1 MYAIPNLPLLPLLSL
16 ADPAVIAREFRD
28 VAASAR
34 FLLPVVSVIRSR
46 ARKPPYV
53 IRDRRIRETEA
64 HPSRQNGENMCV
76 CVCTRSLR
84 KVNLLRARCVKFF

>member
-1 MYAIPNLPLLPLLSL
+1 MTTREQKGGKELLRVAAKCTRYLNPTPPPSSLSL

-46 ARKPPYV
+46 AREPPYV
-53 IRDRRIRETEA
+53 IRDKRIRETEA
-64 HPSRQNGENMCV
+64 HPSRHN
-76 CVCTRSLR
+76 R
-84 KVNLLRARCVKFF
+84 

>member
-1 MYAIPNLPLLPLLSL
+1 MTTREQKGGKELLRVAAKCTRYLNPTPPPSSLSL
-16 ADPAVIAREFRD
+16 ADPAVIARD

-46 ARKPPYV
+46 AREPPYV

-64 HPSRQNGENMCV
+64 HPSRHN
-76 CVCTRSLR
+76 R
-84 KVNLLRARCVKFF
+84 

>member
-1 MYAIPNLPLLPLLSL
+1 MYAIPNLLPSLLLFLSL

-46 ARKPPYV
+46 AREPPYV

-64 HPSRQNGENMCV
+64 HPSRQNGENICV
-76 CVCTRSLR
+76 YIYIYTRSLR
-84 KVNLLRARCVKFF
+84 KVNLYERAA

>member
-1 MYAIPNLPLLPLLSL
+1 MYAILKPHPPPSSLSL

-46 ARKPPYV
+46 AREPPYV

-64 HPSRQNGENMCV
+64 HPSRHN
-76 CVCTRSLR
+76 R
-84 KVNLLRARCVKFF
+84 